1 MAKWLAVL
9 RPTGDYNQKET
20 QAQTMKNRQLRQMDG
35 NPKGPDSP
43 VTPSRS
49 GLWVWFN
56 IILAVLLFAAVQWYL
71 HNVYRYR
78 PWIPTVT
85 FHRAQIAVGMVYG
98 WLARPFLAALNKGRI
113 GALLN
118 PVRFLDPDTARMA
131 GRKGV
136 TATLVASTIVVAAA
150 INLFPILHLQYDADV
165 QHGDVPVVLVDGR
178 AQQFQENT
186 IPIFEF
192 GEELPSIVVTGNHSL
207 YRVPV
212 SDDDVRRAG
221 LTTHKRVILNDLFL
235 YEDLDVVLTDTS
247 GARVAQFTIVY
258 DSEQSPEEQC
268 VALHGMTNVLR
279 DNVGCADL
287 LRVALDR
294 IAGSLTRTDTG
305 VVSYRGRNY
314 HYDYALDDG
323 ANLRIRVPPAI
334 SELTRFPGRALEV
347 LGGSSQQDSLLAELR
362 EDLGNLSVTA
372 LNRLFLHLFRT
383 NGFRAHLQGA
393 IAEQQLVLK
402 YVRDVLSLG
411 VEHVGDS
418 ATTALVEDIVRFSLG
433 PRSPD
438 RVFVPAIEALV
449 AISQDNRNLRL
460 DVLAHVNG
468 FLRELDTGY
477 NRAKPAMAGILV
489 GMLYD
494 EIDTDIADSVL
505 DGLAI
510 LYSTAEGVAPVVA
523 SISEVVAERR
533 NDLTREDLLLGLD
546 RLPDRDPD
554 AGGTDDGA
562 EVGGR
567 SGN

>member
-1 MAKWLAVL
+1 MEEE
-9 RPTGDYNQKET
+9 R
-20 QAQTMKNRQLRQMDG
+20 LRQTDG
-35 NPKGPDSP
+35 KPEEQD
-43 VTPSRS
+43 TPIARSRR
-49 GLWVWFN
+49 GWVWSN
-56 IILAVLLFAAVQWYL
+56 IILAVVLFAAVQWYL
-71 HNVYRYR
+71 HNGYRYR

-98 WLARPFLAALNKGRI
+98 WLAHPFLAALSKGKI

-136 TATLVASTIVVAAA
+136 TATLAITTIVVAAA
-150 INLFPILHLQYDADV
+150 INLFPILHLRYDADV
-165 QHGDVPVVLVDGR
+165 QHGDAVPVVLVDGR

-192 GEELPSIVVTGNHSL
+192 GEELPSIVVTGNHNL
-207 YRVPV
+207 YRVPLAAA
-212 SDDDVRRAG
+212 DVKRAG
-221 LTTHKRVILNDLFL
+221 LTTHKRVILNDHFL
-235 YEDLDVVLTDTS
+235 YEDLGVVLTDTS
-247 GARVAQFTIVY
+247 GARIAQFTIAY

-268 VALHGMTNVLR
+268 VAPEGMTNVLR
-279 DNVGCADL
+279 DNAGCADL
-287 LRVALDR
+287 LRVTLDR
-294 IAGSLTRTDTG
+294 IAGNLTRTDTG
-305 VVSYRGRNY
+305 FVSYRGRNY
-314 HYDYALDDG
+314 HYDYALNDG

-449 AISQDNRNLRL
+449 AISQNNRNLRL
-460 DVLAHVNG
+460 DVLAHVNA

-533 NDLTREDLLLGLD
+533 NDLTREDLLRGLD
-546 RLPDRDPD
+546 RLPDRNPD
-554 AGGTDDGA
+554 AGGSDEGA

>member
-1 MAKWLAVL
+1 MEEEQFR
-9 RPTGDYNQKET
+9 RPG
-20 QAQTMKNRQLRQMDG
+20 R
-35 NPKGPDSP
+35 NPEDPDSP
-43 VTPSRS
+43 ITRSRP
-49 GLWVWFN
+49 GLWVWSN
-56 IILAVLLFAAVQWYL
+56 IVLAVLLFAAVQWYL
-71 HNVYRYR
+71 YNVYRYR

-85 FHRAQIAVGMVYG
+85 FHRAQMAVGMVYG
-98 WLARPFLAALNKGRI
+98 WLAHPFLAALSKGKL

-136 TATLVASTIVVAAA
+136 TATLAVITIVVAAA
-150 INLFPILHLQYDADV
+150 INLFPILHLRYKADV
-165 QHGDVPVVLVDGR
+165 QHGDAVPVVLVDGR

-192 GEELPSIVVTGNHSL
+192 GEELPSIVVTGNYNL
-207 YRVPV
+207 YRVPL
-212 SDDDVRRAG
+212 STADVKRAG
-221 LTTHKRVILNDLFL
+221 LTTHKSVLLNDHFL
-235 YEDLDVVLTDTS
+235 YEDLDVLLTDTS

-268 VALHGMTNVLR
+268 VALHEMTSVFR
-279 DNVGCADL
+279 DNASCAEL
-287 LRVALDR
+287 LRITLAR
-294 IAGSLTRTDTG
+294 IAGNLTGTDTG
-305 VVSYRGRNY
+305 FVSYKGRNY

-334 SELTRFPGRALEV
+334 SELTRSPGRALEV

-362 EDLGNLSVTA
+362 EDLSNLSVTA

-418 ATTALVEDIVRFSLG
+418 ATSALLEDIVTFSLG

-460 DVLAHVNG
+460 DVLTRINA

-477 NRAKPAMAGILV
+477 NRAKPAMASILV

-505 DGLAI
+505 DGLAV
-510 LYSTAEGVAPVVA
+510 LYSTAQGVAPIVA
-523 SISEVVAERR
+523 RISEIVAERR
-533 NDLTREDLLLGLD
+533 NDLTREDLLLELD
-546 RLPDRDPD
+546 RLPDRDQV
-554 AGGTDDGA
+554 AQGT
-562 EVGGR
+562 R
-567 SGN
+567 

>member
-1 MAKWLAVL
+1 M
-9 RPTGDYNQKET
+9 EEE
-20 QAQTMKNRQLRQMDG
+20 QLRQTDAK
-35 NPKGPDSP
+35 PEDLD
-43 VTPSRS
+43 TPILRS
-49 GLWVWFN
+49 GGGWVWSN
-56 IILAVLLFAAVQWYL
+56 IILAVLLFVAVQWYL

-98 WLARPFLAALNKGRI
+98 WLAHPFLAALSKGKI

-136 TATLVASTIVVAAA
+136 TVTLAIATIVVAAG
-150 INLFPILHLQYDADV
+150 INLFPILHLRYDADV
-165 QHGDVPVVLVDGR
+165 RHGDAVPVVLVDGR
-178 AQQFQENT
+178 AERFQENT
-186 IPIFEF
+186 IPILEF
-192 GEELPSIVVTGNHSL
+192 GEELPSVVVTGNHNL
-207 YRVPV
+207 YRVPL
-212 SDDDVRRAG
+212 SADDVKRAG
-221 LTTHKRVILNDLFL
+221 LTTHKRVILNDHFL
-235 YEDLDVVLTDTS
+235 YEDLEVVLTDTS
-247 GARVAQFTIVY
+247 GASVAQFTIVY

-268 VALHGMTNVLR
+268 VALEGMTDVLR
-279 DNVGCADL
+279 DNAGCADL
-287 LRVALDR
+287 LRATLDR
-294 IAGSLTRTDTG
+294 IAGNLTRTDTG
-305 VVSYRGRNY
+305 SVSYRGRNY
-314 HYDYALDDG
+314 HYDYALNDG

-418 ATTALVEDIVRFSLG
+418 ATTALVDDIVRFSLG

-460 DVLAHVNG
+460 DVLARVNA

-477 NRAKPAMAGILV
+477 NRAKPAMAGILAD
-489 GMLYD
+489 MLYD
-494 EIDTDIADSVL
+494 EIDTDIADGVL
-505 DGLAI
+505 EGLAT

-523 SISEVVAERR
+523 SISEVVAGRR
-533 NDLTREDLLLGLD
+533 DDLTREDLLLGLD
-546 RLPDRDPD
+546 RLRDRDPD
-554 AGGTDDGA
+554 AAGSDEGA
-562 EVGGR
+562 GVGGR